1 MRAGPA
7 PVAGSPQ
14 GTYRNKE
21 QEAMKEMIGMAA
33 GKIWKA
39 LSQKDAA
46 TISQIPKLIKEK
58 DSLAYQ
64 ALGWL
69 AREGKIEYRTQG
81 NKTYVSLN
89 KE

>member
-1 MRAGPA
+1 
-7 PVAGSPQ
+7 
-14 GTYRNKE
+14 
-21 QEAMKEMIGMAA
+21 MKEMIGTAA
-33 GKIWKA
+33 GKIWEA
-39 LSQKDAA
+39 LSQKESA
-46 TISQIPKLIKEK
+46 TISQIPKLISEK

-69 AREGKIEYRTQG
+69 AREGKVEYRTQG